1 MNLRELRL
9 GLTDITANSED
20 LEDGS
25 FVVRQVPLLAVGTWT
40 DSVVRVPTAY
50 TSAVLKEFATN
61 WVDKSIFD
69 KHSGGVPRSIT
80 SKVGELENI
89 QYDDSRQAIV
99 GDLHFHGL
107 TETSKDTITLVKNK
121 QAQFVSVE
129 HGGDATFDPA
139 AKQYKMT
146 SLIFSGIA
154 VVLRGACATCKIDLE
169 SLIMENEDMPVDPE
183 TGAEPQD
190 EQEEEQNEIELR
202 LIAVE
207 EKMAA
212 MDSLIAEV
220 IARLDKIEMTP
231 EPQLSVVPFDNE
243 RSLSAPKFEIKINKI
258 DKTISRKL

>member
-1 MNLRELRL
+1 MKLRELRL
-9 GLTDITANSED
+9 GLIGDIEQSED
-20 LEDGS
+20 LDDGG

-80 SKVGELENI
+80 AKVGELENI

-107 TETSKDTITLVKNK
+107 TETSRDTITLVKNK

-129 HGGDATFDPA
+129 HGGDATFDSA
-139 AKQYKMT
+139 AKMYKMT

-154 VVLRGACATCKIDLE
+154 VVLRGACATCKIELE
-169 SLIMENEDMPVDPE
+169 TENMTVDPE
-183 TGAEPQD
+183 IIEEPEEPEID
-190 EQEEEQNEIELR
+190 ESELR
-202 LIAVE
+202 LIAAE
-207 EKMAA
+207 EKIA
-212 MDSLIAEV
+212 MFEEIFTTLDSKIAELND
-220 IARLDKIEMTP
+220 RLDKFEQTP
-231 EPQLSVVPFDNE
+231 EPQLSVVPIDGA